1 MARMMVVDD
10 DDGFR
15 QALAETLQSLGHE
28 VVQCDG
34 ASQALRSLGQP
45 LDAVFVDLRM
55 RDGDGLEVLADIQ
68 AAMDPAPP
76 VVILTAYASG
86 SNTIEAMRLGAFDH
100 LTKPIGREELQQVL
114 ARALRPLPAAPAP
127 APAREGVDEDE
138 LVGTSAAM
146 RDVHK
151 RIGLAAA
158 SDAPVLV
165 VGETGTGKE
174 HVAHALHRHSRRAA
188 GPFVAINCAAI
199 PRELLESEL
208 FGHVRGA
215 FSGAVGDRPGCFR
228 SAAGGVLLLDE
239 IGELPLDV
247 QAKLLRVL
255 QEGEV
260 VPVGASRPIPV
271 DVRVLAA
278 THRDL
283 AAEVRAGR
291 FREDLRYRLDVLR
304 IELPP
309 LRERPED
316 VADLARHFLGQAA
329 GAPPRRLTSAAI
341 AALQARAWPGNA
353 RELRNVILRSLAMT
367 RREILDVEELRL
379 DDGPPAGRRAEDC
392 AAALALTDEALS
404 TQVERLERQLIERAL
419 ARHGGNRTEAAR
431 ALGLHRAQLYRKLEQ
446 YGLAKER

>member
-1 MARMMVVDD
+1 MARVMVVDD

-15 QALAETLQSLGHE
+15 GALAETLESLGHE
-28 VVQCDG
+28 VVQCNG
-34 ASQALRSLGQP
+34 AAQALSRLGTP
-45 LDAVFVDLRM
+45 VDAIFVDLRM
-55 RDGDGLEVLADIQ
+55 PDGDGLSVLADIESS
-68 AAMDPAPP
+68 MSPAPP
-76 VVILTAYASG
+76 VIILTAYASG

-100 LTKPIGREELQQVL
+100 LTKPIGRRELHDTL
-114 ARALRPLPAAPAP
+114 ERALRPLPSAAQAAQPA
-127 APAREGVDEDE
+127 ADDED

-146 RDVHK
+146 REVHK

-174 HVAHALHRHSRRAA
+174 RVARALHRHSHRAD

-228 SAAGGVLLLDE
+228 TAIGGVLLLDE
-239 IGELPLDV
+239 IGEMPLDV

-260 VPVGASRPIPV
+260 VPVGASRPIRV

-283 AAEVRAGR
+283 ASDAAGGR
-291 FREDLRYRLDVLR
+291 FRQDLLYRLDVLR
-304 IELPP
+304 IDLPP
-309 LRERPED
+309 LRQRPD
-316 VADLARHFLGQAA
+316 DIDALARHFLDQAA
-329 GAPPRRLTSAAI
+329 GRGARSLTAGAV
-341 AALQARAWPGNA
+341 ARLQAQRWPGNA
-353 RELRNVILRSLAMT
+353 RELRNVIFRSVAMS
-367 RREILDVEELRL
+367 RRGVLDADDLRL
-379 DDGPPAGRRAEDC
+379 TEVDAAGAVVGDQR
-392 AAALALTDEALS
+392 LTDESMPA
-404 TQVERLERQLIERAL
+404 QVERLERLLIARAL
-419 ARHGGNRTEAAR
+419 AKHDGNRTEAAR
-431 ALGLHRAQLYRKLEQ
+431 ELGLHRAQLYRKLQQ
-446 YGLAKER
+446 YGLSDDS